1 MKSDIGTVT
10 SDTIQTGQDIYKS
23 KTKKEPKL
31 KEIKKAK
38 IEKVKQKK
46 DSKKK

>member
-23 KTKKEPKL
+23 KTTVDIAVSGL
-31 KEIKKAK
+31 
-38 IEKVKQKK
+38 
-46 DSKKK
+46 